1 MDEERIIK
9 DIKQMIEF
17 YENMGQSNKH
27 LDVYLNKL
35 REELKRLTEKNP
47 NQ

>member
-9 DIKQMIEF
+9 DIKQMILF
-17 YENMGQSNKH
+17 YENMGESNKH

-35 REELKRLTEKNP
+35 REELKRITEKKL